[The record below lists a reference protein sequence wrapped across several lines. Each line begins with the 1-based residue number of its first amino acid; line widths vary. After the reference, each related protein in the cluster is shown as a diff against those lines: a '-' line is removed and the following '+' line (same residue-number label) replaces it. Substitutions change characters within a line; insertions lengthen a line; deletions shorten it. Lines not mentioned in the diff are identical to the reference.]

1 MTFFGGK
8 LLIAKMILFQWLCNS
23 IKNFIAKFCRRMD
36 FEPLFRGENV
46 KSSLFTPKRAPFTK
60 FQFEC
65 GVHDLV
71 IKKKKTINLLNFE
84 KLEAVQV
91 S

>member
-1 MTFFGGK
+1 
-8 LLIAKMILFQWLCNS
+8 MILFHWFCHS

-36 FEPLFRGENV
+36 FELRFWGENL
-46 KSSLFTPKRAPFTK
+46 KSSLFTSKFHSKASLTK

-65 GVHDLV
+65 GVHDLF
-71 IKKKKTINLLNFE
+71 IKKTINLLNFE
-84 KLEAVQV
+84 KCEAVQV

>member
-1 MTFFGGK
+1 
-8 LLIAKMILFQWLCNS
+8 MILFQWLCHS

-36 FEPLFRGENV
+36 FELRILGENL
-46 KSSLFTPKRAPFTK
+46 KSSLFTRKFPSKAPFNK

-71 IKKKKTINLLNFE
+71 IKINNLPFEFRKMGGCRVILNKRVF
-84 KLEAVQV
+84 
-91 S
+91 

>member
-1 MTFFGGK
+1 
-8 LLIAKMILFQWLCNS
+8 MILFQWLCHS

-36 FEPLFRGENV
+36 FELRFWGENI
-46 KSSLFTPKRAPFTK
+46 KSSLFTPKFPSKAPLTK

-71 IKKKKTINLLNFE
+71 IKKNNYFFE
-84 KLEAVQV
+84 FRKNGRLYRYLK
-91 S
+91 

>member
-1 MTFFGGK
+1 
-8 LLIAKMILFQWLCNS
+8 MIIFQWLCHS

-36 FEPLFRGENV
+36 FELLFSGENI
-46 KSSLFTPKRAPFTK
+46 KSSLFTSKFPLKAPFTK
-60 FQFEC
+60 FPFEC

-71 IKKKKTINLLNFE
+71 IKKTINPLNFE
-84 KLEAVQV
+84 KWEAIQV